1 MTVYEQLLAAE
12 LRGAHTVEVA
22 SRTGLSGVANSTD
35 HGTIKCFIGAD
46 DGSDDREISIDEFNS
61 QFEVTA
67 ILGES
72 SEEDFD
78 LPAYLLGE
86 IYGPMSDE
94 ERQNWSMDD
103 SIALACDLEKAFNI
117 SVDPTEVNS
126 LILEFRKQD
135 MD

>member
-12 LRGAHTVEVA
+12 RNGAHTIEVV

-35 HGTIKCFIGAD
+35 HGTVQCFIGAD
-46 DGSDDREISIDEFNS
+46 DGSDDKEISIEEFNS
-61 QFEVTA
+61 QFEITA
-67 ILGES
+67 ILGEAS
-72 SEEDFD
+72 AEAFD

-103 SIALACDLEKAFNI
+103 SVALAEDLNKEFGI
-117 SVDPTEVNS
+117 SVDPTEINS
-126 LILEFRKQD
+126 LILEFRQQD
-135 MD
+135 ME